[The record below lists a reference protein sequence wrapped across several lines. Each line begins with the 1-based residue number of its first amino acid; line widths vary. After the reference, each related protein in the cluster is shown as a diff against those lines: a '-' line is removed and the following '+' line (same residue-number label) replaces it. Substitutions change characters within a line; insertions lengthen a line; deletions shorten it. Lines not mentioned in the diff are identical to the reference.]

1 MTDPIGSG
9 PLFHPLGRRRF
20 MAVVTGG
27 LLAAPLAAEAQPA
40 GKMWRIGVLYPG
52 FSPGG
57 RILPALRARLADLG
71 YVEGQNLTFDV
82 RFAEGDAT
90 RLPLLATDLVRLT
103 PAIIVTVGSAATI
116 AAKHATATTPIVMA
130 TSLDPVREGLAQ
142 SLRRPGGNVTGL
154 TEVSNAELIGKRF
167 QLIKEIVPR
176 ATRVALVPAPAP
188 LTRAAENWLRDAEA
202 AARSTGFTTQVLA
215 VHDLKHWD
223 QVFAAAA
230 QENAD
235 AVYFVEWGPYIA
247 SAKLIADQ
255 AIRSRMP
262 TLFGASVH
270 VAAGGLLAYGAN
282 VPEFARRTGDYVD
295 KILKGAQPAELPIEQ
310 PTQFE
315 LVINV
320 KTAKA
325 LGLTVPPS
333 LLARADQVIE

>member
-1 MTDPIGSG
+1 M
-9 PLFHPLGRRRF
+9 HRRTF
-20 MAVVTGG
+20 LTGTGAV
-27 LLAAPLAAEAQPA
+27 LLAAPFTADAQQA
-40 GKMWRIGVLYPG
+40 GKVWRIGVLYPG

-57 RILPALRARLADLG
+57 RILPALRARLAELG

-90 RLPLLATDLVRLT
+90 QLPLLATDLVRLA

-116 AAKHATATTPIVMA
+116 AAKHATPTIPIVMA
-130 TSLDPVREGLAQ
+130 TSLDPVRDGLAQ

-154 TEVSNAELIGKRF
+154 TEVSNAELLGKRF
-167 QLIKEIVPR
+167 QLIKEIIPR
-176 ATRVALVPAPAP
+176 ATRMALVPAPAP

-202 AARSTGFTTQVLA
+202 AARVTGFTTQVLP

-230 QENAD
+230 RENAD
-235 AVYFVEWGPYIA
+235 VVYFVEWGPYIA
-247 SAKLIADQ
+247 VAKLIADQ

-270 VAAGGLLAYGAN
+270 VVAGGLLAYGAN

-295 KILKGAQPAELPIEQ
+295 KILKGANPAELPIEQ
-310 PTQFE
+310 PTKFE
-315 LVINV
+315 LVINL

-325 LGLTVPPS
+325 LGLTIPQSV
-333 LLARADQVIE
+333 LGRADQVIE